1 MKRSLSFHAS
11 LGLALIFF
19 LAFAGCKKSDNT
31 GGKTTANGSSST
43 SPSSSSSTSSTSS
56 SSAKSSSSNHFVGTW
71 RSVDA
76 AEVSLVFKDDG
87 TFMIVRTGSDKPFMS
102 ASYVA
107 SGDTVT
113 IHDPE
118 SPDKDGTATITDDGR
133 LKFTDES
140 GKAVYYVKE

>member
-31 GGKTTANGSSST
+31 GGKTTANG
-43 SPSSSSSTSSTSS
+43 
-56 SSAKSSSSNHFVGTW
+56 SSSNHFVGTW